1 MKPGG
6 TALKTRLAVNI
17 EAAAGLIART
27 QKDNGEIPW
36 FIGDKTDPWDHVESA
51 MGLSIGGYL
60 TEASRAYAWMRR
72 RQLPDGS
79 WYAAYRDGCPED
91 RTRDTNMSAYI
102 AVGAFHYYLI
112 TGDKGFLRQMWET
125 VEAAIDFAV
134 DMQAPGGEIHWAKS
148 PEGRI
153 DPMGLLT
160 GSCSIFMSLKCA
172 LAVAA
177 VLGQQR
183 PDWQEAMAALGNA
196 ICHKPQHFNQT
207 KARFSM
213 DWFYPILCGAIGGED
228 AQRRIDAQW
237 RKFVVPGHGVRCV
250 SDQPWITMA
259 ETSELCLALSA
270 MGNTQLSRT
279 VFNWIV
285 DKAFDDGSYWCGHT
299 FPDMTVW
306 PEDKITWTNAVV
318 IMAADALYHL
328 TPACGI
334 FSHRCWQA
342 PQQGRAIFSDIKTAP
357 EHAKG

>member
-1 MKPGG
+1 MKTGG
-6 TALKTRLAVNI
+6 RALKTGLAVNI
-17 EAAAGLIART
+17 EAAADLIART

-60 TEASRAYAWMRR
+60 AEASRAYAWMRR

-79 WYAAYRDGCPED
+79 WYAAYRDGRPED
-91 RTRDTNMSAYI
+91 GTRDTNMSAYI
-102 AVGAFHYYLI
+102 AVGTFHYYLI

-134 DMQAPGGEIHWAKS
+134 DMQAPGGEIYWAKS

-172 LAVAA
+172 LAIGA
-177 VLGQQR
+177 VLGRQR

-196 ICHKPQHFNQT
+196 IRHKPQHFNQT

-213 DWFYPILCGAIGGED
+213 DWFYPVLCGAVSGDD

-250 SDQPWITMA
+250 SDEPWVTMA

-270 MGNTQLSRT
+270 MGNTQLSKT
-279 VFNWIV
+279 VYNWIV
-285 DKAFDDGSYWCGHT
+285 DKAFDDGSYWCGYT

-306 PEDKITWTNAVV
+306 PEDKIAWTNAVV

-328 TPACGI
+328 TPAWNI
-334 FSHRCWQA
+334 FNHRCWQA
-342 PQQGRAIFSDIKTAP
+342 PQPDRAIFSDSKTAS
-357 EHAKG
+357 